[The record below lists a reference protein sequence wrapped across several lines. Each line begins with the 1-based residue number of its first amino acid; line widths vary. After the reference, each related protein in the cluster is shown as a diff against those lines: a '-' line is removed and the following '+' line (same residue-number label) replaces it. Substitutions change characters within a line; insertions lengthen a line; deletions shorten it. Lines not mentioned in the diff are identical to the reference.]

1 MKILAS
7 DYDGTLNHGG
17 IDEKKCAAIEKWQK
31 NGNWFGIVSGR
42 SLTGLKRLVNGE
54 DNPKNIIKTNAS
66 SASYKCDFLI
76 ANNGAVI
83 CDGNADVLTQTKGSP
98 DIIIPLIKALFE
110 LNCLF
115 ACICTVGYEDIYVK
129 IDKVYCEDEYDFLI
143 ENMPEVPFF
152 NQISTMLD
160 TDEEAAQV
168 VKAINTR
175 FSDTLNPLQNGRCID
190 IVPKGVDKAQ
200 GIYALINKIGAN
212 KEDVITVGDNINDT
226 DMIREFY
233 SYAMENGVDEIKKLA
248 DKTTVSVTELIE
260 KEL

>member
-17 IDEKKCAAIEKWQK
+17 IDKEKCTAIEKWQK
-31 NGNWFGIVSGR
+31 SGNWFGIVSGR

-54 DNPKNIIKTNAS
+54 DNPKNLVKTNAC
-66 SASYKCDFLI
+66 SAYKCDFLI

-83 CDGNADVLTQTKGSP
+83 CDGEANVLTQTKCES
-98 DIIIPLIKALFE
+98 DIIVPLIKALFE
-110 LNCLF
+110 LNCPL

-129 IDKVYCEDEYDFLI
+129 PDKAHCEDEYDFLI
-143 ENMPEVPFF
+143 ANMPQVPYF

-160 TDEEAAQV
+160 TDEEAAEV
-168 VKAINTR
+168 IKAINTR
-175 FSDTLNPLQNGRCID
+175 FSDRLNPLQNGRCID

-200 GIYALINKIGAN
+200 GIYSLINKIGATKN
-212 KEDVITVGDNINDT
+212 DVITVGDNINDA

-233 SYAMENGVDEIKKLA
+233 SYAMENGVDEIKSLA
-248 DKTTVSVTELIE
+248 DKTTKSVTELIE
-260 KEL
+260 QEL